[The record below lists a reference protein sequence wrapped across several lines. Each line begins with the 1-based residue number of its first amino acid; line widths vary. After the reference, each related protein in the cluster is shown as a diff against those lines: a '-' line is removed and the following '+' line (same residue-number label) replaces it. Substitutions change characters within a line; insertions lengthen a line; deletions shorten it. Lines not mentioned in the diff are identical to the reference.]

1 MHLVELTEYL
11 IKILVKDPEMVS
23 VKKFDDDEETITIQV
38 LVDNDDMG
46 AVIGKG
52 GVTANA
58 IRTIIQAS
66 AYINK
71 DKRVKI
77 NIDSF

>member
-11 IKILVKDPEMVS
+11 IKSLVKDPEMVS

-52 GVTANA
+52 GLMLLELLFKLLLISTKTNE
-58 IRTIIQAS
+58 
-66 AYINK
+66 
-71 DKRVKI
+71 
-77 NIDSF
+77 

>member
-11 IKILVKDPEMVS
+11 IKSLVKDPEMVS

-58 IRTIIQAS
+58 IRTIIQA
-66 AYINK
+66 INSTFYK
-71 DKRVKI
+71 V
-77 NIDSF
+77 